1 MTGPRLALS
10 VAAPVPAP
18 VPAEAS
24 LWPRLA
30 RLRRAL
36 ARCTSGVAMVE
47 FAFTA
52 PIVLSMGLLGAETA
66 FFAITHLRVS
76 QTAMQVADN
85 AARIGEME
93 LLVARR
99 VFERDINEVFVGA
112 ERYGQ
117 NFGLFQRGRVILSS
131 LQRNTS
137 GGQNIRWQRCRG
149 AKVFN
154 SSYGVEGAGATGT
167 SFPGMGPSGNRIQA
181 SAGTAVMF
189 VEVAFDYQ
197 PLTPFSAIGNQ
208 EIRYTAAFNIR
219 DDRDINA
226 GISNTNPAAPV
237 ARCNVYSANRPT

>member
-1 MTGPRLALS
+1 LRR
-10 VAAPVPAP
+10 
-18 VPAEAS
+18 
-24 LWPRLA
+24 RLA
-30 RLRRAL
+30 RS
-36 ARCTSGVAMVE
+36 TSGLAVVE

-76 QTAMQVADN
+76 QAAMQVADN

-99 VFERDINEVFVGA
+99 VFERDVNDVFVGA
-112 ERYGQ
+112 EKYGES
-117 NFGLFQRGRVILSS
+117 FGLFQRGRVILSS
-131 LQRNTS
+131 LQRNAD

-154 SSYGVEGAGATGT
+154 SSFGVEGAGATGT
-167 SFPGMGPSGNRIQA
+167 GFTGMGPVGNQIQA

-197 PLTPFSAIGNQ
+197 PLTPFSMFGNR

-219 DDRDINA
+219 DDRDIAA
-226 GISNTNPAAPV
+226 GISNTTNPAAPV
-237 ARCNVYSANRPT
+237 ARCNVYSAARPA

>member
-1 MTGPRLALS
+1 MTGPSLQPTNLAASRARWAGLATLRRRLAT
-10 VAAPVPAP
+10 
-18 VPAEAS
+18 
-24 LWPRLA
+24 
-30 RLRRAL
+30 
-36 ARCTSGVAMVE
+36 CISGVAAVE

-99 VFERDINEVFVGA
+99 VFERDVNDVFVGA
-112 ERYGQ
+112 EKYGE

-131 LQRNTS
+131 LERNAD
-137 GGQNIRWQRCRG
+137 GGQRIRWQRCRG

-154 SSYGVEGAGATGT
+154 SSFGVEGAGATGT
-167 SFPGMGPSGNRIQA
+167 SFTGMGPAGNQIQA

-197 PLTPFSAIGNQ
+197 PLTPFSAIGAR

-226 GISNTNPAAPV
+226 GISNTTNPAAPV
-237 ARCNVYSANRPT
+237 ARCNVYSAARPA